1 MVRVWIEDLARLFLS
16 YFGWDPTS
24 CLLLSLSFPLESIA
38 ALSSARLLLSQCC
51 VPAQTNSRA
60 LLSSQATRPFLSRRP
75 TQAPVAGSTNT
86 LSTFPS
92 FFRKAHCDDDDD
104 DDEPVDMMPTLR
116 EQCKPNCMKE
126 FGLYEKC
133 GERVTEKGSG
143 DCEAVSTW

>member
-1 MVRVWIEDLARLFLS
+1 M
-16 YFGWDPTS
+16 
-24 CLLLSLSFPLESIA
+24 
-38 ALSSARLLLSQCC
+38 
-51 VPAQTNSRA
+51 
-60 LLSSQATRPFLSRRP
+60 
-75 TQAPVAGSTNT
+75 AGSTNT

-143 DCEAVSTW
+143 DCEAVSTWYGVGVGAGLHYGGQIFAPTNAL